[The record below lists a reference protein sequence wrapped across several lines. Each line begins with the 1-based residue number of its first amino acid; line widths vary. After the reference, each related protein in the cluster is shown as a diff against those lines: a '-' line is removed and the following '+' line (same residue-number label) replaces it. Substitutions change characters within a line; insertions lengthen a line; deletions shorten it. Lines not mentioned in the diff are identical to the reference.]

1 MKAMILAAGLG
12 TRMRPLTLKT
22 PKPLLEVGGKPLIQ
36 WHIERLVE
44 AGINELVVN
53 HAWLGEQIE
62 SYLGSGERLGCSI
75 QYTAEGEPME
85 TGGGIFNALHK
96 LIKHEDERFL
106 VVNADVFCD
115 LDFNAFLTP
124 DLAEQDLGRLLMV
137 KNPVWHDKGDFLF
150 DQSSGYL
157 QSNFG
162 ESLTFSG
169 ISLLR
174 GRLFHECQPGVFP
187 LAPLLRDAIARN
199 QLQARK
205 HLGFWSDI
213 GTAERLDDVN
223 QMLMRG
229 EVE

>member
-62 SYLGSGERLGCSI
+62 SYLGSGDRLGCSI

-96 LIKHEDERFL
+96 LIEHEDESFL

-137 KNPVWHDKGDFLF
+137 KNPAWHAKGDFLF

-157 QSNFG
+157 QSNSG

-174 GRLFHECQPGVFP
+174 GRLFHHCQPGVFP
-187 LAPLLRDAIARN
+187 LAPLLRDAIAKN

-213 GTAERLDDVN
+213 GTPERLDDVN

-229 EVE
+229 AVE